1 MKTIGLLLFRIKEYL
16 ILTFLVIVSL
26 FLIFSNDN
34 AQIRFLRAAAVS
46 IVGTVQSG
54 MSVVPNVFEIQKENE
69 FLREKNI
76 QLANELSN
84 LKEAKLE
91 NLRLS
96 RALGLK
102 EKNISGVIIA
112 RIVSKSLIQA
122 RNTITLNV
130 GDIDSVRLNMPVITD
145 DGLVGRVVSV
155 SRNYSIAQIL
165 YNRNL
170 NVSVKNQRSR
180 VDGILNYDG
189 AGNLVINNVP
199 KSADVKLGDL
209 IITSPYS
216 NYFPAG
222 IPVGTVIE
230 EGNLDNLFKK
240 VVVDPS
246 VSFTDLEEVFV
257 LKHLPDKERLDLESA
272 FFKKDK

>member
-1 MKTIGLLLFRIKEYL
+1 MKTLGLLLFRIKDYL
-16 ILTFLVIVSL
+16 ILTFLVVVSL

-34 AQIRFLRAAAVS
+34 AQIRFLRAVAVS
-46 IVGTVQSG
+46 VMGTVQSG

-76 QLANELSN
+76 QLANELSS
-84 LKEAKLE
+84 LKETKLE
-91 NLRLS
+91 NIRLT
-96 RALGLK
+96 RELGLK
-102 EKNISGVIIA
+102 DKNISGVVIA
-112 RIVSKSLIQA
+112 RIVGKSLIQA

-130 GDIDSVRLNMPVITD
+130 GDNDSVKVNMPVITD

-155 SRNYSIAQIL
+155 SKNYSIAQIL

-170 NVSVKNQRSR
+170 NISVKDQRSR

-199 KSADVKLGDL
+199 KSADVKPGDL

-216 NYFPAG
+216 NYFPSG
-222 IPVGTVIE
+222 IPVGTVTE

-240 VVVDPS
+240 IIVEPS
-246 VSFTDLEEVFV
+246 VSFTDLEEVFI
-257 LKHLPDKERLDLESA
+257 LKHLPDKERLDLESSY
-272 FFKKDK
+272 FKKDK